1 MKPHQVWLSGFV
13 RRWHCNPDLAHTAQ
27 TNAQHQWG
35 CAVLALHLWPDD
47 HALMIAALTH
57 DVGEVWIGDVSGP
70 AKRANPALKETL
82 DSAEAENFERLKLH
96 VPKKTQALK
105 LVDMLEA
112 YLWAERHAPHL
123 MDRDGWP
130 EMVEGIADLAM
141 HLCVYEKVEE
151 LLKWQT
157 QVKRRLSKK
166 YVIRLLT
173 TLQTG
178 ARSVVRATGKSLT
191 WLARS

>member
-1 MKPHQVWLSGFV
+1 MKPYPVWLSGFV

-35 CAVLALHLWPDD
+35 CAVLALHLWPDN

-57 DVGEVWIGDVSGP
+57 DVGEVGIGDVSGP
-70 AKRANPALKETL
+70 AKWANPTLKDAL
-82 DSAEAENFERLKLH
+82 DSAEAKNFESLGLAVPEKTQELKLI
-96 VPKKTQALK
+96 
-105 LVDMLEA
+105 DMLEA
-112 YLWAERHAPHL
+112 YLWAERHAPQV

-130 EMVEGIADLAM
+130 EMVEDIASLAR
-141 HLCVYEKVEE
+141 HLRVYEKVKG

-166 YVIRLLT
+166 YAIPSLI

-178 ARSVVRATGKSLT
+178 ARSVVRATGKLLT